1 MAKKSLWDRAL
12 NTELHSR
19 FAARADDLG
28 RPLTDDEVRAE
39 ARYQL
44 EDLPY
49 KGLFEDDRELYR
61 KTERQLKAL
70 LK

>member
-1 MAKKSLWDRAL
+1 MTLFDRAL
-12 NTELHSR
+12 RTELHSR
-19 FAARADDLG
+19 FAARADDLN

-44 EDLPY
+44 ETMPYSGIFEGKDLARA
-49 KGLFEDDRELYR
+49 K
-61 KTERQLKAL
+61 RQLKAL

>member
-1 MAKKSLWDRAL
+1 MALYEKAL
-12 NTELHSR
+12 KTLLSSR
-19 FAARADDLG
+19 FAARADDLN
-28 RPLTDDEVRAE
+28 RPLTDEEVKKE

-49 KGLFEDDRELYR
+49 KGIFEGKELVRAKREM
-61 KTERQLKAL
+61 KKL

>member
-1 MAKKSLWDRAL
+1 MSKKSLWERAL
-12 NTELHSR
+12 GTALHSR
-19 FAARADDLG
+19 FVARADDLG
-28 RPLTDDEVRAE
+28 HPLTDDEVRSE
-39 ARYQL
+39 A
-44 EDLPY
+44 Y

>member
-1 MAKKSLWDRAL
+1 MAKRSLFQRAL

-28 RPLTDDEVRAE
+28 RPLTDDEVKAE
-39 ARYQL
+39 AQYQL
-44 EDLPY
+44 ADLPY
-49 KGLFEDDRELYR
+49 KGLFEDEPKLYR
-61 KTERQLKAL
+61 LAVRQMKAL

>member
-1 MAKKSLWDRAL
+1 MKRLLFNRAL

-19 FAARADDLG
+19 FAARAEDLG

-44 EDLPY
+44 ENLPY
-49 KGLFEDDRELYR
+49 NVRFEDDIELYR

>member
-1 MAKKSLWDRAL
+1 MTLFDRAL
-12 NTELHSR
+12 RTELHSR
-19 FAARADDLG
+19 FVARADDLN

-49 KGLFEDDRELYR
+49 KPLRETDPQVYH
-61 KTERQLKAL
+61 KAVRQMKAL